1 MYNYLAF
8 KFFVRRKVPVRINGD
23 DILFRATPA
32 EYERWRDGIGE
43 LGLKLSAGKTFVHPR
58 YMSVNS
64 TYFWSHQKRVERLS
78 VLRLGMLKSPES
90 PMSLGNSH
98 NDFVRP
104 MKGAVRRRS
113 SVLFLRT
120 HKRLFKSSG
129 RSLLLSS
136 PWGLGMRVGV
146 EALGLSGLFERECFY
161 LENIR
166 PRKPVPSAPSVH
178 NLSGVPDG
186 WIKSKAKPRRW
197 KSLEEDFMESM
208 VNMKWGTRLKTEDA
222 DWDSFWEKVKTYGG
236 EGFWTS
242 FVAYRRSGGYAK
254 GFDLLRKHGF
264 SKSNHPLRLRSSF
277 VHEAIQQSR
286 RCPKASWWV
295 RKTKL
300 RFVRAQQQ
308 V

>member
-1 MYNYLAF
+1 
-8 KFFVRRKVPVRINGD
+8 
-23 DILFRATPA
+23 
-32 EYERWRDGIGE
+32 
-43 LGLKLSAGKTFVHPR
+43 
-58 YMSVNS
+58 
-64 TYFWSHQKRVERLS
+64 
-78 VLRLGMLKSPES
+78 
-90 PMSLGNSH
+90 
-98 NDFVRP
+98 
-104 MKGAVRRRS
+104 
-113 SVLFLRT
+113 
-120 HKRLFKSSG
+120 
-129 RSLLLSS
+129 
-136 PWGLGMRVGV
+136 MRVGV

-236 EGFWTS
+236 EGF
-242 FVAYRRSGGYAK
+242 
-254 GFDLLRKHGF
+254 
-264 SKSNHPLRLRSSF
+264 SF

-295 RKTKL
+295 RKAKL